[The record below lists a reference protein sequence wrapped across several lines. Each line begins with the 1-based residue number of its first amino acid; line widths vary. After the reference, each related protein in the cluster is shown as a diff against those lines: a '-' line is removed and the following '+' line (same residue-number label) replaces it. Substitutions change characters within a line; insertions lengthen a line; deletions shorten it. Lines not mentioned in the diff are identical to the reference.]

1 MNSIN
6 SKKDYHKPMTLYEF
20 KLSKEIAY
28 QDTFEKKKKKKTKK
42 LYKNYIKNYE
52 RNKK

>member
-28 QDTFEKKKKKKTKK
+28 QDTFEKKKTKK